1 MSTGEDE
8 PSSGLNGR
16 LRPRKSTIPSPLT
29 TTNIRKLDTKSAQ
42 DKPKKTTTPSK
53 VSPNKLDDLTDKS
66 DSPAPQILCT
76 YCDKSFFS
84 KQAVSKHIRRIHI
97 LSTKQDNVI
106 NCLFCNHT
114 ESDSNDIIR
123 HMVDNHPNQYFACYD
138 CHTRFPSTTELAEHK
153 LNVCENP
160 KLPYRNKLRQKTNPK
175 KGQKARSINDRE
187 FENDDKN
194 YSGHAFNGIVISCEL
209 KPSHPHDPID
219 IEDNIT
225 TNLILPPGKSLGSVN
240 GIEKNAIIVLDDLQ
254 WNKRIPPNFSFHN
267 TDADQILSRL
277 GVVHRSPRTGENNR
291 KDWLKH
297 IDDSNQKF
305 EKCFDTSFYS
315 KVASNV
321 QENLA
326 KFLDGSFNFNPDPE
340 NTIKTRKAKNS
351 VAINTVEG
359 FPILLAS
366 DQFSRNVFDG
376 YMPRSI
382 APKHKWKW
390 ENLESDKN
398 LMSPEQI
405 KRDSH
410 TNNCIITLVSSLDIW
425 TQLCMRRKFEEKFT
439 TSPLEK
445 RIEKQSIIGNELK
458 EILESRELPTSSSQ
472 VVNYTG
478 PTLQTCDS
486 SDFPA
491 SLGLVPNAPNF
502 DLKPAVLSGE
512 WVRPRCYVCCACGA
526 QTRDSRA
533 LSSHISTQHPNA
545 QIQHYEIVGEV
556 LLNSDIL
563 KHLYVPP
570 SQLNNRTRP
579 LRGFRECTKCRKGVS
594 LEDLHQHMLD
604 CAGDTPTVRRKCRYR
619 PFGVR
624 KRRPRLPDNTI
635 RQEMRKDIRH
645 SRHNRKTHMRPR
657 PKIKTEVGDAET
669 IRKMLADL
677 PAKRHRAIVNPLNPI
692 LRPRRK
698 LSKQRSKMVIKKRA
712 IDEMTKKPKSS
723 DLPQTSNSNNEDRQ
737 KSTSNLKKPDNKA
750 LQLITHS
757 AKRASSGILSH
768 KSSLIKKN
776 TINKNRKKVF
786 ATKEAESGGIDGT
799 CGTRENDGS
808 GGTDGDDGTDGNVG
822 TDGNDGTDG
831 NEEKNGNNRGDGLIE
846 CSDLPLKPP
855 DNEDNIQI
863 NQMSTNNNSSE
874 RININDGSSNSRE
887 HGNRNSGSNNK
898 DGQNPGCS
906 GQNSNSRDSFAPSQ
920 NVPLKHSIARLTA
933 SSETH
938 DKSVQ
943 FHHLFL
949 VQQEC
954 NNATQHLPSGQ
965 RMLFE
970 NEAVVTK
977 LDKPPLHFNHSEVL
991 DAQSFQRNKLN
1002 KPRKGLNDCIAM
1014 LRNKLVEPNSNI
1026 LPGHVSVQ
1034 CGSDEPLGPEPVV
1047 IERRRSTTD
1056 SNIETAQRS
1065 MQLFYPNRT
1074 VEDTP
1079 LSYDTSSRV
1088 TRRSS
1093 TRHGHSSRRE
1103 KIMDVQPNNDFIY
1116 WNQFYYNKEILPTNK
1131 SSQRY
1136 NKRES
1141 TRRRSVVSTEELLLQ
1156 HAMNLEML
1164 SKSNRNLKNLP
1175 DHQYPNVPTNVQI
1188 THKTSRKSRQDGPT
1202 TRSTS
1207 NNSMRKP
1214 KNKTTTRTRQ
1224 KKVTDINSS
1233 QGNIQQKISD
1243 VDAQSIKK
1251 LNERNFDHST
1261 VISNMATTNEKIDHY
1276 YVQERIEDKTTE
1288 VGVEKTI
1295 LHSSDMSEEQ
1305 LCSNM
1310 CPNIPM
1316 MQYGNDYDILP
1327 VHYNMHIDSTSTAPL
1342 DLSNKTTNLEDYIT
1356 EETYCGGNYDS
1367 YETLDLS
1374 NKNVNIVVPEKHL
1387 CINNDEVV
1395 DLRVNNSSQL
1405 LPSHTTTSLSDR
1417 SNNLEDNATDLS
1429 YGHPESWIYEPDD
1442 CLPTDLS
1449 MRSNDMLMDT
1459 YEKRRLYTHD
1469 STVEINIIED
1479 LSHPTTH
1486 IRDMCMVVPQRED
1499 LNTEEPTDLSI
1510 RRIGSRTDISSV
1522 SISQELHIRS
1532 CTHSNSINKQ
1542 SGHNDLE
1549 IPADLSNTN
1558 KDTVHN
1564 NYYIDEQRMPQYLE
1578 AVVTNNHEIGPVI
1591 DGIAAQAHL
1600 SSIDS
1605 GQIIGPHYNR
1615 TTRVPI
1621 QAAALE
1627 PRTIITFSEPLL
1639 NETQNMPTASLV
1651 SKSSV
1656 PCDLP
1661 ISINCPSIKECGN
1674 HNDVT
1679 YLMSDVPLSLSTK
1692 NIDERTICSLMHRE
1706 LVPSHYEYEN
1716 TKQTCTLSQYKEA
1729 ESSRTNTNAN
1739 VSVTSKAYPP
1749 VRPANET
1756 TVVCKSS
1763 SPLGHKSN
1771 NINNRKLS
1779 CENDLSREKSPVS
1792 AYRIDME
1799 NCNVETLK
1807 ENYNNINLD
1816 QDPETAKK
1824 IAMLP
1829 KELVEI
1835 LGTMPADHRIQLLNV
1850 LPQYVSSSTSPVLPQ
1865 HTGSERRNSTCI
1877 SANSSSPS
1885 LISNHSESDL
1895 KSSENLPLLPNQTT
1909 SSQILQFVET
1919 SPTVS
1924 SSILLTPPTPQLSD
1938 RHSNQAHENNEIKS
1952 IEYRRKS
1959 RISTDEQT
1967 PQNNLISENLKAGS
1981 YPTALDEYNRQDR
1994 IIDLTGDDFSS
2005 DIPDVSYNVEPYANL
2020 TRSSKDMPSSA
2031 PKSKALKTN
2040 SDKTASLRAVRIK
2053 TSSERQRTVL
2063 TENTLAKKHV
2073 DSTSHLVEEELQNKS
2088 SEVTMAIQQD
2098 EISSTQHRPA
2108 IRASP
2113 TVQVGSDMCPKER
2126 ILNDI
2131 QMPVDKATD
2140 ENKGYDVN
2148 YSLPDKQNIVTSSLL
2163 KDMHSNFKDE
2173 IITKDNMHHALSNES
2188 SKLPVSL
2195 KAIDVRF
2202 SKNIEKDYCSQS
2214 NGSNRDGFLKDKI
2227 VTKTECSISPGSKKV
2242 FTVEDDDS
2250 EDDVSLAVIVK
2261 QKRRILNAS
2270 REDETYEKINTTK
2283 EVEISLDKSS
2293 DQKNPVSFNK
2303 TASSEMGSLSESQL
2317 PKSSND
2323 ACNNTKKI
2331 KLNEKQNKL
2340 SELPSRKKG
2349 RKGRR
2354 VNIIESTN
2362 YVGQQGP
2369 PLNRKAESKN
2379 EINTENNMNADSEEN
2394 TGVSDNTAKSEQIEP
2409 DNNRSTPMN
2418 INVEREK
2425 EIISNTTARKE
2436 EAKVLH
2442 SSCSDCLTSENVI
2455 KEKSN
2460 FEANIGSQK
2469 HVTEDST
2476 EYKLMRT
2483 SNSMCEDDIE
2493 AIESEKLF
2501 SKDVSSKEVKIDE
2514 TRINDIKNHQANVI
2528 KMKES
2533 KNICHTI
2540 AAVENFVENKS
2551 ETETDETN
2559 LTPLRRSRRGKSLF
2573 IDSRSILNDNSL
2585 NTENATEP
2593 RAPLTKKQLIFSKL
2607 LQDEEN
2613 HKKPVLTTTPDNQI
2627 SESISKASNENI
2639 LDNSRDSEFNNYD
2652 TDEIKCN
2659 KRKKS
2664 PQSKKRLKKKKSV
2677 TNVQITNEEP
2687 EEQEANE
2694 KIICLELNNK
2704 TPDSEVS
2711 SILVT
2716 SQLND
2721 TKNITTNSTDSRG
2734 DHIDI
2739 PSTVIT
2745 KKAIEKRKSN
2755 SPNRD
2760 ELLPILKLKK
2770 PKLNDEITVVS
2781 HTEGKNYIKIT
2792 ETQIKLKE
2800 NMDSFPIVGATRN
2813 TTCYNKAIRR
2823 TRSKSVCIK
2832 SSGTEFYDP
2841 YDIDKIEDLE
2851 DVIDKTESFVR
2862 INVSSIQFNAS
2873 KSVVAIK
2880 TRKLSKT
2887 VPSAIID
2894 ILPSEAKALI
2904 DDVSDDNV
2912 DIKNTV
2918 EYNNHSNVD
2927 TKDGS
2932 SDSDASSKSDV
2943 PLKIYVQEKEK
2954 KLREISPTSER
2965 LEKSISS
2972 EENGKTEEKSKTRK
2986 RYKQT
2991 QSINNNDLKNSINK
3005 TQNEE
3010 ELRSEQ
3016 FMESFGFFSERK
3028 PRKSNLLAT
3037 KKISETYNLIE
3048 NDEIYYASTERV
3060 TKKSV
3065 NDNNKEDQ
3073 ALSLRKSKCIV
3084 SPPKKATKRGRKKKT
3099 TVIIQPSF
3107 CNICKKF
3114 FRRWDNYVRHLLS
3127 LYHISR
3133 LGEIEL
3139 KIKVVIIE
3147 EEPNYL
3153 LAFRQQLNR
3162 LKVLQNKIAKRKKNC
3177 LSTADIVLPTI
3188 EEILAD
3194 VKRTIREQQLSRR
3207 SLSRDE
3213 ALFIDCC
3220 EMLKESHQNQGE
3232 PVKRVRQ
3239 CNSFNCE
3246 QACQEELAL
3255 LEKSILDDRCAI
3267 KSDEEMDSVSAKKI
3281 LESEEVRNLEND
3293 LISNLKEANG
3303 LKGPLTSNQL
3313 ESPEKLTTITDSQT
3327 ILSNYEITEETNR
3340 SNYKPNTE
3348 VKDKLYPDVI
3358 ENIDMFED
3366 KFDKIKRKCRSQAAA
3381 AKQNQTHVEL
3391 NASYKNRKKSE
3402 KKKVNNRKG
3411 QNTVPTKAAL
3421 KGFDGVKVPI
3431 QTSDIN
3437 MPAIAPLEKVHR
3449 KKRKSGSKKKRE
3461 RTNSEKSNYRESNNC
3476 TKELS
3481 QKKVDVYEFM
3491 DTEDTEVFEFRPS
3504 TLMERLKSINNKQL
3518 PSTSKTLNETE
3529 LAEISS
3535 ESGSDGDDFV
3545 YMSDDYVCSDDETE
3559 NSILSCELGNGK
3571 GNTEHNKTSTLIK
3584 RKEAT
3589 EKNAVMGKIF
3599 KNNALRTERKSPK
3612 SIEIVKPKANL
3623 DQLFDSLLEN
3633 KPKTSQDTN
3642 DEVSSDKDEVPP
3654 SRVYLS
3660 ISPQKEDQS
3669 RYNKSLKRS
3678 DHALTL
3684 SSEPGLT
3691 QKYSTPSPTL
3701 HPSLASF
3708 STRRKSITP
3717 PRKLEPNIKP
3727 ISISHHVSSKRNDDH
3742 KKIESPTE
3750 VHSKKYEPLQSSNKN
3765 LTAADTDDTLRRRSD
3780 EFDYKETKSKA
3791 LFYQDKLDN
3800 KKKETPKYDSYDYDV
3815 DSYDPILSEDAGV
3828 ARQRARR
3835 KCTVGKQN
3843 VLAETWSSESEPD
3856 GAPPRPNSAESV
3868 AAGSGRKKKGRKRDS
3883 QSSSNRKASR
3893 QVSSKKHEYESR
3905 VDSSNRS
3912 AGSGVPARPRSPPHY
3927 WSAGEDEQEHPQQH
3941 GWIVGDSHKKLVTM
3955 LAHAKGRKRSGD
3967 EKRHLLE

>member
-29 TTNIRKLDTKSAQ
+29 TTNIRKLDSKSAQ
-42 DKPKKTTTPSK
+42 DKPKKSSTPSK

-97 LSTKQDNVI
+97 LSSKQDNVI

-114 ESDSNDIIR
+114 EADSNDIIR

-160 KLPYRNKLRQKTNPK
+160 KLPYRNKLRQKTTPK
-175 KGQKARSINDRE
+175 KSQKARSINDRE

-194 YSGHAFNGIVISCEL
+194 YTGHAFNGIVISCEL

-240 GIEKNAIIVLDDLQ
+240 VIEKNAIIVLDDLQ

-390 ENLESDKN
+390 DNLESDKN

-439 TSPLEK
+439 TPLEK

-478 PTLQTCDS
+478 PTLQTSDS

-657 PKIKTEVGDAET
+657 PKIRTEVGDAET

-698 LSKQRSKMVIKKRA
+698 LNKQRSKMVIKKRA
-712 IDEMTKKPKSS
+712 IDEMLKKPKSN
-723 DLPQTSNSNNEDRQ
+723 DLPQTSNSTNEDRQ
-737 KSTSNLKKPDNKA
+737 KSTSNLKKPENKA
-750 LQLITHS
+750 LQLTTHS

-776 TINKNRKKVF
+776 TISKNRKKVF
-786 ATKEAESGGIDGT
+786 ATKDMESGGTDGT
-799 CGTRENDGS
+799 DGSCGTRENDGT
-808 GGTDGDDGTDGNVG
+808 GGTEGDDDA
-822 TDGNDGTDG
+822 DGNDGTDG
-831 NEEKNGNNRGDGLIE
+831 NEGKNGSSGDDGLKE
-846 CSDLPLKPP
+846 CSDLPLQPLE
-855 DNEDNIQI
+855 NEDNVQI
-863 NQMSTNNNSSE
+863 NQMSTSNNSSE
-874 RININDGSSNSRE
+874 RININDGSSSSRE
-887 HGNRNSGSNNK
+887 HGNRSSGSNNK
-898 DGQNPGCS
+898 DGQIPGCS

-954 NNATQHLPSGQ
+954 NNVNQHLPSGQ

-1065 MQLFYPNRT
+1065 MQMFYPNRS
-1074 VEDTP
+1074 VEDTS

-1103 KIMDVQPNNDFIY
+1103 KIIDVQPNNDFMY
-1116 WNQFYYNKEILPTNK
+1116 WNQFYYNKQILPTNK
-1131 SSQRY
+1131 SSQRF

-1175 DHQYPNVPTNVQI
+1175 DYQYPNVPTNIQI
-1188 THKTSRKSRQDGPT
+1188 THKTSRKSRQEGPK

-1207 NNSMRKP
+1207 NNSMTKP
-1214 KNKTTTRTRQ
+1214 KNKATTRTRQ
-1224 KKVTDINSS
+1224 KKITDINSS
-1233 QGNIQQKISD
+1233 QGNTHQKISD
-1243 VDAQSIKK
+1243 VDAPPNTKT
-1251 LNERNFDHST
+1251 NERNFDHST
-1261 VISNMATTNEKIDHY
+1261 VINNMTSTNEKTDHY

-1288 VGVEKTI
+1288 LGVEKPI
-1295 LHSSDMSEEQ
+1295 LHASDMPEEQ

-1310 CPNIPM
+1310 CSNVPM
-1316 MQYGNDYDILP
+1316 MQYANDYDVAP
-1327 VHYNMHIDSTSTAPL
+1327 VHYNIDSTSTAPL
-1342 DLSNKTTNLEDYIT
+1342 DLSNKTTSLEDTRHYIT
-1356 EETYCGGNYDS
+1356 EEVIYCEGNYDS

-1374 NKNVNIVVPEKHL
+1374 NKSINIVEPEKDL
-1387 CINNDEVV
+1387 CNNNDEVV

-1405 LPSHTTTSLSDR
+1405 LPSHSTTTALSER
-1417 SNNLEDNATDLS
+1417 SNNLEGNATDFS
-1429 YGHPESWIYEPDD
+1429 YGHPERWIYEPDD

-1449 MRSNDMLMDT
+1449 MRRNDLLTDT

-1469 STVEINIIED
+1469 SSVEINIIED

-1486 IRDMCMVVPQRED
+1486 VRDMCMVAPQRED
-1499 LNTEEPTDLSI
+1499 LDTEEPTDLSI
-1510 RRIGSRTDISSV
+1510 RRIGSRSNISSV
-1522 SISQELHIRS
+1522 CISQEQHISNR
-1532 CTHSNSINKQ
+1532 THSNSINKQ
-1542 SGHNDLE
+1542 SGPNDEE
-1549 IPADLSNTN
+1549 IPADLSSTN
-1558 KDTVHN
+1558 KDTIHN
-1564 NYYIDEQRMPQYLE
+1564 NYYLDEQRIPQYLE
-1578 AVVTNNHEIGPVI
+1578 AVVSNNHEIRPVI
-1591 DGIAAQAHL
+1591 DGIAPQAHL

-1605 GQIIGPHYNR
+1605 GQIIGAHYNL
-1615 TTRVPI
+1615 TAQVPI

-1627 PRTIITFSEPLL
+1627 PRTIITYSEPLL
-1639 NETQNMPTASLV
+1639 NETQNMTTAGLV
-1651 SKSSV
+1651 STPSG

-1674 HNDVT
+1674 RNDVT
-1679 YLMSDVPLSLSTK
+1679 YLISDEPLSLSTK
-1692 NIDERTICSLMHRE
+1692 KSGETKICSLMHRE
-1706 LVPSHYEYEN
+1706 LVPSRYEYEN
-1716 TKQTCTLSQYKEA
+1716 AKEACTLSQYKEA
-1729 ESSRTNTNAN
+1729 EPSSTNTNSN
-1739 VSVTSKAYPP
+1739 LSLTSKAFSP
-1749 VRPANET
+1749 VRPVNET
-1756 TVVCKSS
+1756 TVVRKSS
-1763 SPLGHKSN
+1763 SPPLGHKAI

-1779 CENDLSREKSPVS
+1779 SENDLSKEKSPAS
-1792 AYRIDME
+1792 TYRIDMD
-1799 NCNVETLK
+1799 NCNMETLK
-1807 ENYNNINLD
+1807 ENYNKTNLD

-1850 LPQYVSSSTSPVLPQ
+1850 LPQYVSSSTSPVSSQ
-1865 HTGSERRNSTCI
+1865 NTGSVRRNSTCV

-1895 KSSENLPLLPNQTT
+1895 KSSESLSLLPNQTT

-1938 RHSNQAHENNEIKS
+1938 RHSNQTHENSEIKS

-1959 RISTDEQT
+1959 RISIDEQT
-1967 PQNNLISENLKAGS
+1967 PQNIMISDNLKASS
-1981 YPTALDEYNRQDR
+1981 YPTTLDEYNRQDR
-1994 IIDLTGDDFSS
+1994 IIDLTGDEFSP
-2005 DIPDVSYNVEPYANL
+2005 DTPDVSYNMEPYANL
-2020 TRSSKDMPSSA
+2020 TRTSKDIPSSIAA

-2073 DSTSHLVEEELQNKS
+2073 DSTSHLAEEELQNKS
-2088 SEVTMAIQQD
+2088 SEITMAIQQD

-2108 IRASP
+2108 IRTSP
-2113 TVQVGSDMCPKER
+2113 TVHVRSDLCPNER
-2126 ILNDI
+2126 ILNDK
-2131 QMPVDKATD
+2131 QMPVDKVTD
-2140 ENKGYDVN
+2140 ENKDYDVN
-2148 YSLPDKQNIVTSSLL
+2148 YSLPEKQNIVTSSLS
-2163 KDMHSNFKDE
+2163 KDTHSNFKDD
-2173 IITKDNMHHALSNES
+2173 IITKDNMHHANTDKS

-2195 KAIDVRF
+2195 NAIDVRF
-2202 SKNIEKDYCSQS
+2202 SKNIEQDYCSHS
-2214 NGSNRDGFLKDKI
+2214 KIGDGLLKDKV
-2227 VTKTECSISPGSKKV
+2227 VTKTEFFISPGSKKA
-2242 FTVEDDDS
+2242 FTVDDDDS
-2250 EDDVSLAVIVK
+2250 EDDVTLAVIVK
-2261 QKRRILNAS
+2261 QKRRSLHAS
-2270 REDETYEKINTTK
+2270 RDDETLKEKINTTK
-2283 EVEISLDKSS
+2283 EIGSLNKSS
-2293 DQKNPVSFNK
+2293 DQKNQMSFNK
-2303 TASSEMGSLSESQL
+2303 TSSSEIGSLCETQL
-2317 PKSSND
+2317 LKSSSD
-2323 ACNNTKKI
+2323 TSYNTKKI
-2331 KLNEKQNKL
+2331 KSDENQTKL
-2340 SELPSRKKG
+2340 SELSTRKKG

-2362 YVGQQGP
+2362 YVLHQGP
-2369 PLNRKAESKN
+2369 TLNTKAESED
-2379 EINTENNMNADSEEN
+2379 EINKENNMYIESIEN
-2394 TGVSDNTAKSEQIEP
+2394 TEVSNNSVNSEQVEP
-2409 DNNRSTPMN
+2409 DNNRSTPIN
-2418 INVEREK
+2418 IENEK
-2425 EIISNTTARKE
+2425 EIVPNTTARKE
-2436 EAKVLH
+2436 KAEVTH
-2442 SSCSDCLTSENVI
+2442 SSYSDSLTSENVI

-2460 FEANIGSQK
+2460 FEANIRSQK
-2469 HVTEDST
+2469 DVTEDSN
-2476 EYKLMRT
+2476 ECKLMRLPHT
-2483 SNSMCEDDIE
+2483 TAEDDIE
-2493 AIESEKLF
+2493 AIEREKLS
-2501 SKDVSSKEVKIDE
+2501 SKDVVSSEEVKIDE
-2514 TRINDIKNHQANVI
+2514 TRVIDLKNQANII
-2528 KMKES
+2528 KIVES
-2533 KNICHTI
+2533 KNICPSI
-2540 AAVENFVENKS
+2540 ATVENSLENKN
-2551 ETETDETN
+2551 ETEIDEIN

-2585 NTENATEP
+2585 NADNNAEP

-2613 HKKPVLTTTPDNQI
+2613 HKKPVLTTSADKPI
-2627 SESISKASNENI
+2627 SESISKAINENKV
-2639 LDNSRDSEFNNYD
+2639 DNNRDSEFNNYE

-2664 PQSKKRLKKKKSV
+2664 PQSKKKLKKKKSI
-2677 TNVQITNEEP
+2677 TNVQITNEQP
-2687 EEQEANE
+2687 EEQVADE
-2694 KIICLELNNK
+2694 KIQCLEQNRTEK
-2704 TPDSEVS
+2704 TPDSKVS

-2716 SQLND
+2716 SQIDD
-2721 TKNITTNSTDSRG
+2721 TKIISTNPTDSTG
-2734 DHIDI
+2734 NLEI

-2745 KKAIEKRKSN
+2745 KKVIEKRKSN

-2760 ELLPILKLKK
+2760 EMLPILKLKK
-2770 PKLNDEITVVS
+2770 PKLNDEVTVVS
-2781 HTEGKNYIKIT
+2781 HTERKEDIKIT
-2792 ETQIKLKE
+2792 ETEIKLKE
-2800 NMDSFPIVGATRN
+2800 NIDSLPTIVATRN

-2823 TRSKSVCIK
+2823 ARSKSVCVK
-2832 SSGTEFYDP
+2832 SSGTELYDP

-2851 DVIDKTESFVR
+2851 DVIDKSESFVR
-2862 INVSSIQFNAS
+2862 IDVSSVQFNTS
-2873 KSVVAIK
+2873 KAVVAIK

-2887 VPSAIID
+2887 APSAIID
-2894 ILPSEAKALI
+2894 ILPSEAKPPV
-2904 DDVSDDNV
+2904 DDVSDDNL
-2912 DIKNTV
+2912 DKRNTS
-2918 EYNNHSNVD
+2918 EYNNNSNVD

-2954 KLREISPTSER
+2954 KLMEISPTSER
-2965 LEKSISS
+2965 LEKSLNN
-2972 EENGKTEEKSKTRK
+2972 EENSKTDEKSKSRK
-2986 RYKQT
+2986 KYKQT
-2991 QSINNNDLKNSINK
+2991 QSINNNDLKNNINK

-3048 NDEIYYASTERV
+3048 NDEIYYASKDRV
-3060 TKKSV
+3060 TKKSA
-3065 NDNNKEDQ
+3065 NDSNKEDQ
-3073 ALSLRKSKCIV
+3073 ALSLRKSKCTV

-3099 TVIIQPSF
+3099 TIIIQPSF
-3107 CNICKKF
+3107 CTVCKKF

-3133 LGEIEL
+3133 LCEIEL
-3139 KIKVVIIE
+3139 KVKTVLIE

-3153 LAFRQQLNR
+3153 LAYRQQLNR

-3177 LSTADIVLPTI
+3177 LSTADIVLPTL

-3220 EMLKESHQNQGE
+3220 EMLKESHQNQGT

-3267 KSDEEMDSVSAKKI
+3267 KSDEEMDSVTAKKI

-3327 ILSNYEITEETNR
+3327 ILSTYEITEESNR
-3340 SNYKPNTE
+3340 SNYKPHIE
-3348 VKDKLYPDVI
+3348 VKDKLYPDVV

-3381 AKQNQTHVEL
+3381 AKQVQTHVEL

-3411 QNTVPTKAAL
+3411 QNTVPTKGAL
-3421 KGFDGVKVPI
+3421 KGFDGVKVSI

-3437 MPAIAPLEKVHR
+3437 MSAIVPIEKVHR

-3461 RTNSEKSNYRESNNC
+3461 RTNSEKSSYRESNNS
-3476 TKELS
+3476 TKDLS

-3504 TLMERLKSINNKQL
+3504 TLMERLKSINNKEL
-3518 PSTSKTLNETE
+3518 PSTSKTIHETE
-3529 LAEISS
+3529 LAEVSS

-3559 NSILSCELGNGK
+3559 NSMLSCELGNGK
-3571 GNTEHNKTSTLIK
+3571 GNIEHKISTLVK

-3599 KNNALRTERKSPK
+3599 KNNAVRTERKSPK
-3612 SIEIVKPKANL
+3612 SVETVKPKANL

-3633 KPKTSQDTN
+3633 EPKTSQDAN
-3642 DEVSSDKDEVPP
+3642 DEVSSDKDEGPP

-3669 RYNKSLKRS
+3669 RFNKSLKRS
-3678 DHALTL
+3678 DQALTL
-3684 SSEPGLT
+3684 TSETGLT

-3717 PRKLEPNIKP
+3717 PRKLEPNINP
-3727 ISISHHVSSKRNDDH
+3727 VSISDQVLSKRNDDH
-3742 KKIESPTE
+3742 KKIESPIE
-3750 VHSKKYEPLQSSNKN
+3750 IHSKKYEPLQSSNKN
-3765 LTAADTDDTLRRRSD
+3765 LTAPDTDDALRRQSD
-3780 EFDYKETKSKA
+3780 EFDYEEPKSKD
-3791 LFYQDKLDN
+3791 LFYQDKSD
-3800 KKKETPKYDSYDYDV
+3800 KKKRETPKYDSYDYDV
-3815 DSYDPILSEDAGV
+3815 DSYDHILSEDAGV

-3868 AAGSGRKKKGRKRDS
+3868 AAGSGRKKKSRKRDS

-3893 QVSSKKHEYESR
+3893 LVSTKKHEYESR

-3912 AGSGVPARPRSPPHY
+3912 AGSGLPARPRSPPHY
-3927 WSAGEDEQEHPQQH
+3927 WSEGDDEQGHPQQH

-3967 EKRHLLE
+3967 DKRHLLE